1 MIHAQLSERER
12 SILLLLA
19 SDTGTS
25 VSQMSERLG
34 VSAVTIRNDLN
45 NLSRRGIIMRTHG
58 GATPAFH
65 PNIVLRQN
73 LHPDEKE
80 SIAKAAAEMVR
91 DGDTI
96 MIEAG
101 TTTALIAKHLLGKRY
116 VNIVSNSTLIIPF
129 ARINPGI
136 NLTMVGGTYRP
147 ATESLV
153 GPLAVAELGQ
163 FHVRLAFV
171 GTDGFSLDNGLTTHL
186 LEGAEI
192 VRKMAECSDK
202 TVLVADSSKHEKRG
216 FVHVLPLSAID
227 TLITDELIDQA
238 PAREIDEAGIR
249 VLKAYS
255 K

>member
-1 MIHAQLSERER
+1 
-12 SILLLLA
+12 
-19 SDTGTS
+19 
-25 VSQMSERLG
+25 
-34 VSAVTIRNDLN
+34 
-45 NLSRRGIIMRTHG
+45 
-58 GATPAFH
+58 
-65 PNIVLRQN
+65 
-73 LHPDEKE
+73 
-80 SIAKAAAEMVR
+80 MVH

-136 NLTMVGGTYRP
+136 NLTMVGGTFRP

-153 GPLAVAELGQ
+153 GPLAIAELER

-171 GTDGFSLDNGLTTHL
+171 GTDGFSLENGLTTHL

-202 TVLVADSSKHEKRG
+202 TVLVADSSKHGKRG

-227 TLITDELIDQA
+227 TLITDDGMDQT
-238 PAREIDEAGIR
+238 PSREIDEAGIR
-249 VLKAYS
+249 VLKVHA

>member
-1 MIHAQLSERER
+1 MVNAQLSERER

-19 SDTGTS
+19 SDTSTS
-25 VSQMSERLG
+25 VSQMSESLG
-34 VSAVTIRNDLN
+34 VSAATIRNDLN

-65 PNIVLRQN
+65 PDVVLRQN
-73 LHPDEKE
+73 LHPKEKE
-80 SIAKAAAEMVR
+80 SIAKAAAEMVH

-116 VNIVSNSTLIIPF
+116 INIVSNSTLIIPF

-136 NLTMVGGTYRP
+136 NLTIVGGTFRP

-153 GPLAVAELGQ
+153 GPLAIDELGQ
-163 FHVRLAFV
+163 FHVRLAFI
-171 GTDGFSLDNGLTTHL
+171 GTDGFSLKNGLTTHL

-192 VRKMAECSDK
+192 VRKMAECSEK
-202 TVLVADSSKHEKRG
+202 TICVADSSKHGKRG
-216 FVHVLPLSAID
+216 FVHVLPLSSID
-227 TLITDELIDQA
+227 ILITDEAIDQA
-238 PAREIDEAGIR
+238 SFREIDEAGIH
-249 VLKAYS
+249 VLQVHS